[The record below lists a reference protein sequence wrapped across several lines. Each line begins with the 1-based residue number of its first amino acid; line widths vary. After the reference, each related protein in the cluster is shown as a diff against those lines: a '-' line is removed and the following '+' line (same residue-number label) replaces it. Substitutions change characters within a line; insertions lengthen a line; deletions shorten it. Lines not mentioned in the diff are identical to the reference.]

1 MNYSYDALEF
11 LDGSTDAHIKNNII
25 VISGNDYEEVRQ
37 QVFNL
42 GVKVFIGKPFHVEQI
57 VKVLTKLFA

>member
-1 MNYSYDALEF
+1 MPDMSGIEAIERILTINSA
-11 LDGSTDAHIKNNII
+11 ANII

-37 QVFNL
+37 QVFSL

-57 VKVLTKLFA
+57 VNVLTKLIP